1 MAVTP
6 FTSRTDLRGL
16 PASSRLVAGISTDE
30 RAVESTVACVDSTDL
45 LHGQKALTIHH
56 NGLSYRLQTTRL
68 GKLILT
74 K

>member
-1 MAVTP
+1 MAMTP
-6 FTSRTDLRGL
+6 FTSRTDLLGL
-16 PASSRLVAGISTDE
+16 PAVNQLVAGISKDT
-30 RAVESTVACVDSTDL
+30 RAVESTVTCVDSTNL
-45 LHGQKALTIHH
+45 LCGQKALNIYH